1 MTDKDNYQSQSF
13 SQSGDVSQDPGNHG
27 CEIMLPVQ
35 MFTTEGRQ
43 LQQRQGPV
51 KGKKKCHGNRKL
63 QHFKRKWRAR
73 GLTEEEITGL
83 IQKRNLNI
91 SERSLNDQMVTTAAA
106 AAAGMHEQSKE
117 FNKRK
122 RDDQAN
128 STELLGSS
136 TRSLSQ
142 LSLSPQK
149 QAVAAAGEEEEV
161 VKRMKHSIR
170 RKEQL
175 SSFLNSDDV
184 GDDDDDTSNHKELR
198 DADNNCTLYKLS
210 KYLRM
215 PRSLLLQSLQ
225 LQLHGHRL
233 KWKKKEKRFLFER
246 LQLLDRQFYLHEI
259 RCLYQFYFDQGAKYQ
274 TWLVS
279 CDTL

>member
-1 MTDKDNYQSQSF
+1 MTDKYNYQSQSF
-13 SQSGDVSQDPGNHG
+13 SQSGDASQHPGNHG

-35 MFTTEGRQ
+35 MFTAEGRQ
-43 LQQRQGPV
+43 LQQRQATV

-73 GLTEEEITGL
+73 GLAEEAITGL
-83 IQKRNLNI
+83 IQKRNLNT
-91 SERSLNDQMVTTAAA
+91 SERSFNDQMLTTAAA
-106 AAAGMHEQSKE
+106 AAAVGMHEPSKE

-122 RDDQAN
+122 REDQAN

-149 QAVAAAGEEEEV
+149 QAVAAAEEEEE
-161 VKRMKHSIR
+161 VKRMKHSMR
-170 RKEQL
+170 RKEQV
-175 SSFLNSDDV
+175 SSFFNSDSV
-184 GDDDDDTSNHKELR
+184 RDDDTSNHKELR

-215 PRSLLLQSLQ
+215 PRSLLMQSLQ
-225 LQLHGHRL
+225 LQLHGRRL
-233 KWKKKEKRFLFER
+233 KWKKKERRFLFER

-279 CDTL
+279 CHTI